1 MPTSRQRLRAVP
13 LVGLLAVSL
22 AACGS
27 TVQQTGQAQLAGGG
41 GSGGLTSGDG
51 LGGGAAAGGTSLP
64 ADAGP
69 DAVNGVTGPTG
80 TTSGSTGGSASG
92 AGSTVAG
99 APAAG
104 TGGSAASA
112 PGGAAVTSPIIVGFV
127 TVDYAKAISQAGGD
141 GNTGDRNAD
150 AIFKNY
156 VQAFNAAGGLAGR
169 RIKPLYY
176 VVDGSS
182 SNYDAGF
189 EAACS
194 YFTQDNK
201 VEMVAT
207 AGVVNLNFSACL
219 AKHNVPDYNAN
230 SWTLPKAV
238 LAKTPGYFGPVGVS
252 HERAAASLVDL
263 ALRQGWFKKCEKI
276 GIVVDGCPEH
286 EATAKQIVE
295 PRLHKAGI
303 ESVTVV
309 PYSCFRGFSSLGEM
323 SAGMQNAVL
332 RFRQEGV
339 TTVMYVTY
347 VENIAHLSFVHE
359 ADSQQYVPKYVVN
372 STTFLAALAPDMPE
386 RQAAGMHGVGWQ
398 PVIDLWVFPAAKSPA
413 RTACLDLLKKGD
425 VQPPKNIGELFAM
438 FSICDVMRLM
448 DAQLTATKGSARI
461 SALFA
466 TGSALKSSY
475 TSAIGWGPADMTDG
489 QGPELVEPFTYH
501 PDCKCVRFDGKPVPL
516 ARA

>member
-1 MPTSRQRLRAVP
+1 MHTSRQRMRAVS
-13 LVGLLAVSL
+13 VAVLLAVSL
-22 AACGS
+22 AGCGS
-27 TVQQTGQAQLAGGG
+27 TVQQTGQAQISGGG
-41 GSGGLTSGDG
+41 VSGGLEGGDG
-51 LGGGAAAGGTSLP
+51 TGGASTDG
-64 ADAGP
+64 
-69 DAVNGVTGPTG
+69 TGPLSPGGVVGPAG
-80 TTSGSTGGSASG
+80 TTSGSTGGSAPG
-92 AGSTVAG
+92 AGSTGSG

-104 TGGSAASA
+104 TGGSVVSA
-112 PGGAAVTSPIIVGFV
+112 PQGAAVRTPISVGFV
-127 TVDYAKAISQAGGD
+127 SVDYAKAIAAAGGPSS
-141 GNTGDRNAD
+141 GGDRNAGQ
-150 AIFKNY
+150 IFKDY
-156 VQAFNAAGGLAGR
+156 VQAFNVAGGLAGR
-169 RIKPLYY
+169 AIKPLYY

-182 SNYDAGF
+182 SNYDTGF
-189 EAACS
+189 AAACA
-194 YFTQDNK
+194 YFTQDHK
-201 VEMVAT
+201 VEMVVT
-207 AGVVNLNFSACL
+207 AGEVNLPFSQCL
-219 AKHNVPDYNAN
+219 KKHNVADYNAN
-230 SWTLPKAV
+230 SWTLPKAL
-238 LAKTPGYFGPVGVS
+238 LAQTPGYYGPVGVS
-252 HERAAASLVDL
+252 HERVSASLVDL
-263 ALRQGWFKKCEKI
+263 ALRQGWFKKGEKI